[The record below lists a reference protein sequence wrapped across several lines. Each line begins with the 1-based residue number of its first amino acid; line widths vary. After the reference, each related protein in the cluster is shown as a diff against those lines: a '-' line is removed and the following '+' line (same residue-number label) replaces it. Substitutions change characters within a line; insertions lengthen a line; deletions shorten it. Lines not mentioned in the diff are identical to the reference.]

1 MKKLYEYLFYRI
13 YVEWKKQGKNDIAMS
28 AMFAL
33 SFLIGTN
40 LIFIYLYINT
50 IFGEI
55 NLNETF
61 LVIIMYLS
69 IFAINSYLFLYK
81 GEYKKIEERFKNETK
96 REKRLSSIAILSL
109 VGITFGQIVFMVIQK
124 NFS

>member
-1 MKKLYEYLFYRI
+1 MKKLYDYLFYRI
-13 YVEWKKQGKNDIAMS
+13 YVEWKKSGKDHIAMY

-33 SFLIGTN
+33 SLLIGYNIIFFFHYVDVFLGIIIFNKKTN
-40 LIFIYLYINT
+40 I
-50 IFGEI
+50 
-55 NLNETF
+55 
-61 LVIIMYLS
+61 LVMMLLLFS
-69 IFAINSYLFLYK
+69 INSYHFLYK